1 MRCLKICKGSYE
13 ISIAI
18 NKYKLIVGKDQI
30 AKTTLFR
37 CIKEF
42 KEALALTEYQ
52 EETNSK
58 CRLFLDDRELTSRNT
73 NIIEVDVF
81 TSLSQELKLPSK
93 SLLLKSL
100 VEELDTDEYHDI
112 FTTINYL
119 IQSICDQFNE
129 THDINFLSFAF
140 TPQLFLK
147 NAIAKIVIDGV
158 EMNEFDLRMDQYIA
172 MQIRVLDS
180 FIKASSQFNIFVVHY
195 PYITRT
201 IMEAINQSNALFLID
216 CMDSESIND
225 LENYCL
231 FNDGSKVDLALDED
245 IYETVCLNYLNN
257 SNLQEGKELM
267 RRQLSNHIYQ
277 INSPVKETR

>member
-112 FTTINYL
+112 LYHL
-119 IQSICDQFNE
+119 QS
-129 THDINFLSFAF
+129 
-140 TPQLFLK
+140 
-147 NAIAKIVIDGV
+147 
-158 EMNEFDLRMDQYIA
+158 
-172 MQIRVLDS
+172 
-180 FIKASSQFNIFVVHY
+180 
-195 PYITRT
+195 
-201 IMEAINQSNALFLID
+201 
-216 CMDSESIND
+216 
-225 LENYCL
+225 
-231 FNDGSKVDLALDED
+231 
-245 IYETVCLNYLNN
+245 
-257 SNLQEGKELM
+257 
-267 RRQLSNHIYQ
+267 
-277 INSPVKETR
+277 